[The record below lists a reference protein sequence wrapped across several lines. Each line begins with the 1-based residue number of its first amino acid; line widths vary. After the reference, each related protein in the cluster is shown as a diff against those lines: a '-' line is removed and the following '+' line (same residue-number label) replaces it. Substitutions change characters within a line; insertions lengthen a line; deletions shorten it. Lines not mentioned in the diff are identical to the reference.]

1 MDAGYGL
8 WNPDRRA
15 GVQAHRPAGN
25 AGAGEVSQRT
35 AARGSLMS
43 RLRLRERIRDRDTAV
58 YSILLIAA
66 LVFPMASIY
75 ATDGTALV
83 PQATRAGTF
92 VLLAI
97 GLNVVVGFAGLLD
110 LGYAAFYAIGAY
122 TYALFASLQ
131 LASSPLH
138 HAIHVNFWIM
148 IFASMFVAA
157 AFGAILGFPT
167 LRLRGDYLAI
177 VTLGFGE
184 IVPQLFYNFDNWTG
198 GINAIGLIDQP
209 HLPFWLQGPWSG
221 DGPVTIVQNF
231 NFNTDPVAFY
241 VLIVVLITLAVIV
254 VNNLYKSRLGR
265 AWMAI
270 REDEVAAAAMGINT
284 VTTKLLAFGI
294 GASFS
299 GFAGAYYGA
308 SVSLVSPD
316 SVLFIVSITVLVM
329 VVLGGMGN
337 ITGVIIGALVMYTVI
352 FYLIPGL
359 PENAVSLANNVGLG
373 GIVPASGDWPGLAE
387 ETQRLNFIIYGI
399 ILVGMM
405 LLRPQGILPSR
416 VREQELKHAAVQE
429 EETVVEQAHAS

>member
-1 MDAGYGL
+1 
-8 WNPDRRA
+8 
-15 GVQAHRPAGN
+15 
-25 AGAGEVSQRT
+25 VSQAAT
-35 AARGSLMS
+35 AKSPSPPR
-43 RLRLRERIRDRDTAV
+43 RFNLRERIRDRETAV
-58 YSILLIAA
+58 YSILLIIAI
-66 LVFPMASIY
+66 LFPIVDIY
-75 ATDGTALV
+75 ANDGGTADV
-83 PQATRAGTF
+83 SQATRAGTF

-131 LASSPLH
+131 LQSSPLH
-138 HAIHVNFWIM
+138 HAVHVNFWIM
-148 IFASMFVAA
+148 IFVSMFVAA

-221 DGPVTIVQNF
+221 DGDFKIVQNF
-231 NFNTDPVAFY
+231 NFNSDPVAFY
-241 VLIVVLITLAVIV
+241 VLIVILIALAVIL

-284 VTTKLLAFGI
+284 VTTKLLAFSI

-299 GFAGAYYGA
+299 GFAGAYYA
-308 SVSLVSPD
+308 ANIALVSPD
-316 SVLFIVSITVLVM
+316 NFLFLVSITVLVM
-329 VVLGGMGN
+329 VVLGGMGS
-337 ITGVIIGALVMYTVI
+337 ISGVIVGALTLYFLI

-359 PENAVSLANNVGLG
+359 PQNVTNFAATIGLSDNVANAISDA
-373 GIVPASGDWPGLAE
+373 
-387 ETQRLNFIIYGI
+387 TTRLNFIIYGL
-399 ILVGMM
+399 ILVLMM

-429 EETVVEQAHAS
+429 DEAAVEMSHQG

>member
-1 MDAGYGL
+1 MS
-8 WNPDRRA
+8 NR
-15 GVQAHRPAGN
+15 V
-25 AGAGEVSQRT
+25 
-35 AARGSLMS
+35 AAPPRSLFA
-43 RLRLRERIRDRDTAV
+43 RLRLRERIRDRDTAI
-58 YSILLIAA
+58 YGLLLLVA
-66 LVFPMASIY
+66 LVFPAISLY
-75 ATDGTALV
+75 TSDGSTYLIAV
-83 PQATRAGTF
+83 AGHAGTY

-110 LGYAAFYAIGAY
+110 LGYAAFFAIGAY
-122 TYALFASLQ
+122 TYALFASQQL
-131 LASSPLH
+131 LASPIH
-138 HAIHVNFWIM
+138 HAYHFPFWLM
-148 IFASMFVAA
+148 MFVGLIIAA
-157 AFGAILGFPT
+157 SAGAILGFPT

-184 IVPQLFYNFDNWTG
+184 IVPQVFQNFDQWTG
-198 GINAIGLIDQP
+198 GINAIGGIDQP
-209 HLPFWLQGPWSG
+209 TLPAWVTGPWAGADSIA
-221 DGPVTIVQNF
+221 IVAPF
-231 NFNTDPVAFY
+231 SFSFDPIAYY
-241 VLIVVLITLAVIV
+241 VLIFILVSVAIVL
-254 VNNLYKSRLGR
+254 VNNLQRSRLGR

-308 SVSLVSPD
+308 SFGLVSPD
-316 SVLFIVSITVLVM
+316 DFLFIVSITVLVM

-337 ITGVIIGALVMYTVI
+337 ITGVIIGALVMYMVI

-387 ETQRLNFIIYGI
+387 ETQRLNFIIYGV
-399 ILVGMM
+399 ILVSMM

>member
-1 MDAGYGL
+1 
-8 WNPDRRA
+8 
-15 GVQAHRPAGN
+15 
-25 AGAGEVSQRT
+25 
-35 AARGSLMS
+35 MS

-83 PQATRAGTF
+83 SQATRAGTF

-122 TYALFASLQ
+122 TYALLASPQ
-131 LASSPLH
+131 LASSPAH
-138 HAIHVNFWIM
+138 HAFHGNFWIL
-148 IFASMFVAA
+148 IFVSLAVAA

-184 IVPQLFYNFDNWTG
+184 IVPQLFYNFDQWTG
-198 GINAIGLIDQP
+198 GINAVGLIDQP
-209 HLPFWLQGPWSG
+209 HLPYWIQGPWSG
-221 DGPVTIVQNF
+221 DGTFTVVENF
-231 NFNTDPVAFY
+231 SFNSDPVAYY
-241 VLIVVLITLAVIV
+241 VLIVILIAVAVILV
-254 VNNLYKSRLGR
+254 SNLYKSRLGR

-308 SVSLVSPD
+308 NIALVSPD
-316 SVLFIVSITVLVM
+316 NFLFIVSITVLVM

-337 ITGVIIGALVMYTVI
+337 ISGVIVGALVLYLVV

-359 PENAVSLANNVGLG
+359 PEIVTNLAASIGLSRAT
-373 GIVPASGDWPGLAE
+373 ASSVADA
-387 ETQRLNFIIYGI
+387 TTRLNFIIYGL
-399 ILVGMM
+399 ILVAMM
-405 LLRPQGILPSR
+405 LLRPQGLLPSR

-429 EETVVEQAHAS
+429 EETVVEQVHAS

>member
-1 MDAGYGL
+1 MS
-8 WNPDRRA
+8 
-15 GVQAHRPAGN
+15 QALL
-25 AGAGEVSQRT
+25 QRFN
-35 AARGSLMS
+35 
-43 RLRLRERIRDRDTAV
+43 LRERIRDRDTAV
-58 YSILLIAA
+58 YSILVIAA
-66 LVFPMASIY
+66 ILFPIVDIY
-75 ATDGTALV
+75 ANGGGTADV
-83 PQATRAGTF
+83 SQATRAGTF

-122 TYALFASLQ
+122 TYALFGSLQ

-148 IFASMFVAA
+148 IFVAMFVAA

-184 IVPQLFYNFDNWTG
+184 IVPQLFYNFDQWTG

-209 HLPFWLQGPWSG
+209 HLPFWVQGPWSG
-221 DGPVTIVQNF
+221 DGDVKVVQNF

-241 VLIVVLITLAVIV
+241 VLIVILIAIAVILV
-254 VNNLYKSRLGR
+254 SNLYKSRLGR

-284 VTTKLLAFGI
+284 VSTKLLAFGI

-299 GFAGAYYGA
+299 GFAGAYYA
-308 SVSLVSPD
+308 ANLALVSPD
-316 SVLFIVSITVLVM
+316 NFLFIVSITVLVM

-337 ITGVIIGALVMYTVI
+337 ISGVILGALVLYYVV
-352 FYLIPGL
+352 FVLIPGL
-359 PENAVSLANNVGLG
+359 PENITNLASSVGLSSDVAG
-373 GIVPASGDWPGLAE
+373 TIADA
-387 ETQRLNFIIYGI
+387 TTRLNFIIYGL
-399 ILVGMM
+399 ILVAMM

-429 EETVVEQAHAS
+429 DEAAVEMTHQE

>member
-1 MDAGYGL
+1 
-8 WNPDRRA
+8 
-15 GVQAHRPAGN
+15 
-25 AGAGEVSQRT
+25 VSQ
-35 AARGSLMS
+35 AATVKSPS
-43 RLRLRERIRDRDTAV
+43 PLRRFNLRERIRDRETAV
-58 YSILLIAA
+58 YSILLIIAI
-66 LVFPMASIY
+66 LFPIVDIY
-75 ATDGTALV
+75 ANDGGTADV
-83 PQATRAGTF
+83 SQATRAGTF

-131 LASSPLH
+131 LQSSPLH
-138 HAIHVNFWIM
+138 HAVHVNFWIM
-148 IFASMFVAA
+148 IFVSMFVAA

-221 DGPVTIVQNF
+221 DGDLKIVQNF
-231 NFNTDPVAFY
+231 NFNSDPVAFY
-241 VLIVVLITLAVIV
+241 VLIVILIALAVIL

-284 VTTKLLAFGI
+284 VTTKLLAFSI

-299 GFAGAYYGA
+299 GFAGAYYA
-308 SVSLVSPD
+308 ANIALVSPD
-316 SVLFIVSITVLVM
+316 NFLFLVSITVLVM
-329 VVLGGMGN
+329 VVLGGMGS
-337 ITGVIIGALVMYTVI
+337 ISGVIVGALTLYFLI

-359 PENAVSLANNVGLG
+359 PQNVTNFAATIGLSDNVANAISDA
-373 GIVPASGDWPGLAE
+373 
-387 ETQRLNFIIYGI
+387 TTRLNFIIYGL
-399 ILVGMM
+399 ILVLMM

-429 EETVVEQAHAS
+429 DEAAVEMSHQG

>member
-1 MDAGYGL
+1 
-8 WNPDRRA
+8 
-15 GVQAHRPAGN
+15 
-25 AGAGEVSQRT
+25 VSKKAT
-35 AARGSLMS
+35 SGGSLIA
-43 RLRLRERIRDRDTAV
+43 RLRLRERIRDRDAAV
-58 YSILLIAA
+58 YGILLIAA
-66 LVFPMASIY
+66 LAFPMASIY

-83 PQATRAGTF
+83 SQATRAGTF

-122 TYALFASLQ
+122 TYALLASPQ
-131 LASSPLH
+131 LASSPAH
-138 HAIHVNFWIM
+138 HAFHGNFWIL
-148 IFASMFVAA
+148 IFVSLATAA

-184 IVPQLFYNFDNWTG
+184 IVPQLFYNFDQWTG
-198 GINAIGLIDQP
+198 GINAVGLIDQP
-209 HLPFWLQGPWSG
+209 HLPYWIQGPWSG
-221 DGPVTIVQNF
+221 DGPVNIVENF
-231 NFNTDPVAFY
+231 NFNTDPVAYY
-241 VLIVVLITLAVIV
+241 VLIVILIALAVV
-254 VNNLYKSRLGR
+254 LVSNLYKSRLGR

-308 SVSLVSPD
+308 NIALVSPD
-316 SVLFIVSITVLVM
+316 NFLFIVSITVLVM

-337 ITGVIIGALVMYTVI
+337 ISGVIVGALALYFVV

-359 PENAVSLANNVGLG
+359 PENVTNLADSIGLSNAVGSRIAD
-373 GIVPASGDWPGLAE
+373 A
-387 ETQRLNFIIYGI
+387 TTRLNYIIYGL
-399 ILVGMM
+399 ILVAMM
-405 LLRPQGILPSR
+405 LLRPQGMLPSR
-416 VREQELKHAAVQE
+416 VREAELKHAAVQE
-429 EETVVEQAHAS
+429 EEAAVEMTHAG